1 MKKED
6 TKPNNY
12 SIPSLRRGFEIVEAV
27 VQNEDGLTALEL
39 EERLHIPKTT
49 VFRILQTL
57 QKEKWLEKR
66 GDSYVAGHRLVK
78 SSMQALSQVKLR
90 SIARPYMEQLSHDT
104 QETSHIG
111 VMTGKKVMLVEV
123 CDGPRHIRVA
133 CRAGTVTV
141 PHASSLGKVLL
152 AYEVGSE
159 NLENFFAGV
168 ELEQRTANTI
178 TTIEELKKE
187 LDRIKMQGYA
197 VDNLEYHDD
206 VRCLAAPVWNA
217 FGQVVAAVGITATTL
232 TFDLE
237 MVPETAEKVKK
248 IASDISVALGAMQ

>member
-1 MKKED
+1 MKKEEAK
-6 TKPNNY
+6 TNNY
-12 SIPSLRRGFEIVEAV
+12 SIPSLRRGFEIIEAV
-27 VQNEDGLTALEL
+27 VQKEDGSTALEL
-39 EERLHIPKTT
+39 EEALHIPKTT

-90 SIARPYMEQLSHDT
+90 SIARPYMEQLSQDT

-111 VMTGKKVMLVEV
+111 VMAGKKVMLVEV

-133 CRAGTVTV
+133 CRAGTITV

-159 NLENFFAGV
+159 NLEDFFLGV
-168 ELEQRTANTI
+168 ELEQRTENTI
-178 TTIEELKKE
+178 IDIEELKQE
-187 LDRIKMQGYA
+187 LDRIKEQGYA
-197 VDNLEYHDD
+197 IDNLEYHDD

-217 FGQVVAAVGITATTL
+217 FGQVIAAVGITATTL
-232 TFDLE
+232 TFGLE

-248 IASDISVALGAMQ
+248 IAHDISVALGTTQ